1 MFNDKLRMNKKNP
14 YKNFNNYILRTP
26 LFPFNFYKSLTS
38 KDVVTNDDFI
48 QLCNNPIV
56 KEALFLASPSFY
68 KEVER
73 WGNGEIEDKEK
84 QEKLKLSILKY
95 ISRMSSR
102 CTPFGLFAGCSVGTF
117 GDETKIELEGATKN
131 ERHTRLDMNYLVAL
145 SQDLVK
151 NDKIKEQLLFYPNSS
166 IYAIGSQLRYIE
178 YTYVNSR
185 RQHQIVAVDHSDY
198 LSKVLKKEEHG
209 TKLQDLAELLV
220 DEEITI
226 EDAKGFIDELV
237 SSQLLISE
245 IEPSVSGPEFL
256 EQITSVLKRL
266 EGVEDVLRTL
276 EDVNK
281 KIKNIDGSIGNEPK
295 KYLDLNT
302 FLKDLGTTS
311 ELKFLFQSDMVLR
324 HKSNTI
330 NKETITN
337 IKKGLSLFNKITLP
351 PKTTLLG
358 QFKDAFFERYEE
370 REVLLSKAL
379 DIEIG
384 VGFKQNQSS
393 GDVNPLV
400 DDLVLPGIENKNAS
414 VDIKWNSVNAL
425 FQKLLIKAFK
435 ENAYKIVLDENDF
448 KELETNWNDLPD
460 TFSSMLELVVID
472 GVEKVKINSAGGS
485 SAANL
490 LGRFCHGDKKLYDF
504 TKEIIDVE
512 TKINTNKV
520 LAEITHLPEARVG
533 NILMRPSLR
542 DFEIPYLAKSL
553 KPKAQQLEISDLMLS
568 VKNNRTL
575 FLRSKKNNKEVLP
588 HLSNAHNYSG
598 NGSLPIYHFLSEMQ
612 TQNKRS
618 GIGFNLGP
626 FANDYEFLPRIEYHN
641 LIVHNA
647 TWNLNKSHLK
657 PLLDAKNNNESLI
670 KAINELRNKFKM
682 PQYVLLVD
690 GDNELLVNLD
700 NLTSVRMFLG
710 TINKRASFKLTEF
723 LFGENGT
730 VKKDKEYYTN
740 QIIIAFYNEQKLN
753 DAKRN

>member
-1 MFNDKLRMNKKNP
+1 MFNDKLKMNKKNP

-26 LFPFNFYKSLTS
+26 LFSFSSYKILTS
-38 KDVVTNDDFI
+38 KAVVTNEDFI
-48 QLCNNPIV
+48 KICNEPIV

-73 WGNGEIEDKEK
+73 WLNGEIKDKDK
-84 QEKLKLSILKY
+84 QEKLKLSLLKY

-102 CTPFGLFAGCSVGTF
+102 CTPFGLFAGCSLGTF
-117 GDETKIELEGATKN
+117 GEETKIELEGATKN

-151 NDKIKEQLLFYPNSS
+151 NEKIKTQLLFYPNSS
-166 IYAIGSQLRYIE
+166 IYKVGSQLRYVE
-178 YTYVNSR
+178 YTYENSK
-185 RQHQIVAVDHSDY
+185 RQHQIVAVDDSEY
-198 LSKVLKKEEHG
+198 LRRVLEKAEHG
-209 TKLQDLAELLV
+209 TKLEDLALILV
-220 DEEITI
+220 DEEISI
-226 EDAKGFIDELV
+226 EDAKGFINELV

-276 EDVNK
+276 ETVNK
-281 KIKNIDGSIGNEPK
+281 KIKNIDTSIGNNPK
-295 KYLDLNT
+295 DYLDLNA

-311 ELKFLFQSDMVLR
+311 ELKFLFQSDMVLC
-324 HKSNTI
+324 HKNNTI
-330 NKETITN
+330 NNETITH

-370 REVLLSKAL
+370 REVSLSKAL
-379 DIEIG
+379 DVEIG
-384 VGFKQNQSS
+384 VGFKQNESS

-400 DDLVLPGIENKNAS
+400 DDLLIPSLENKNAS
-414 VDIKWNSVNAL
+414 RDIRWHSVNAL

-448 KELETNWNDLPD
+448 IELETNWNDVPD

-504 TKEIIDVE
+504 TKEIIAVE
-512 TKINTNKV
+512 TRINTNKV

-575 FLRSKKNNKEVLP
+575 FLRSKKNNKEVIP

-626 FANDYEFLPRIEYHN
+626 FANDYEFLPRIEFHN

-647 TWNLNKSHLK
+647 TWNLNKKHLK
-657 PLLDAKNNNESLI
+657 PLLNANSSNETLL
-670 KAINELRNKFKM
+670 KAVNVFREKLKM
-682 PQYVLLVD
+682 PQYVMLVD
-690 GDNELLVNLD
+690 GDNELLVNLE
-700 NLTSVRMFLG
+700 NATSVRMLLG
-710 TINKRASFKLTEF
+710 TVNKRTTFKLKEF
-723 LFGENGT
+723 LFSENGT
-730 VKKDKEYYTN
+730 VKKGEDYYTN
-740 QIIIAFYNEQKLN
+740 QVIVAFYNEQKLN